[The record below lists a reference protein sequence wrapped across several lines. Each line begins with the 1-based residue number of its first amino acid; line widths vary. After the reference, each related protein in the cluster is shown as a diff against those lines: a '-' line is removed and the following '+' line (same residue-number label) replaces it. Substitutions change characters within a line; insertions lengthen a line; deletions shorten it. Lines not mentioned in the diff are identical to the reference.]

1 MKSLLRSKFLLTA
14 GLTFGLLFAVCQR
27 PTFGQSAFYDL
38 RFTDGQS
45 LPAGDSLSGNALN
58 IQAGTP
64 HQTVTFDIWLTVV
77 GGSTTDATQSGL
89 EQADFKGFSQVASGG
104 GAFTTG
110 ATGGSTGTAQV
121 GAVSVV
127 GLGAFA
133 GHVSGHGAPT
143 ITFADNGSTNGTTA
157 SSTKDLIF
165 DMGTAST
172 ATGDLALAMGGTAS
186 TVFASNAN
194 ATPTGGSS
202 ANGGGWQFDIGRV
215 TFNLGTASAVAG
227 ATTSFVALNPNT
239 TSAAIVSIN
248 GGTSF
253 QTLTS
258 GTTFTRNSNSS
269 FNSLNFV
276 VVPAAVTGALEDNS
290 NTAGVFGPPQS
301 FSVAASGPYN
311 VVDSSVVGQVSGTTG
326 GNTAFPPSGVGGRAR
341 ILAGTNSS
349 ATGKTVTMG
358 WRSRLV
364 PSEVSPA
371 QHPPMADSVTTGLI
385 SDVVDLNGLGNPS
398 DPFVLDMTYN
408 PALLPKHN
416 APGIETSL
424 ANNKLIYM
432 VSPLSGVDGTQYVNT
447 VAVNTGNVVTSPLDG
462 RYGYVGSY
470 AAFQADAAG
479 GNGGTPG
486 SELGAW
492 GVDTALHEVWA
503 VVDHNSTFAVVPEPS
518 TMLLAGFGLLG
529 LVGLRRRLKKVA

>member
-1 MKSLLRSKFLLTA
+1 MSSLARPNLQRNFSVAASTVVA
-14 GLTFGLLFAVCQR
+14 LFFACVQQ
-27 PTFGQSAFYDL
+27 PAH
-38 RFTDGQS
+38 GQS
-45 LPAGDSLSGNALN
+45 LVVDFKFDSGDPLS
-58 IQAGTP
+58 QAAVSGQTYTVDVFA
-64 HQTVTFDIWLTVV
+64 TVTGTAVAPATTAQLQQLGIQLTRFAARSSVTAGGSFAAGAPSSTGANAGAGAVV
-77 GGSTTDATQSGL
+77 GGAGAIQNPFNNPGQIGPVGDYNGDGINDLGGATRTTISIAQNSSSTQFGGGSFGSQVGTADSWRWLL
-89 EQADFKGFSQVASGG
+89 EQ
-104 GAFTTG
+104 FT
-110 ATGGSTGTAQV
+110 V
-121 GAVSVV
+121 
-127 GLGAFA
+127 
-133 GHVSGHGAPT
+133 
-143 ITFADNGSTNGTTA
+143 
-157 SSTKDLIF
+157 
-165 DMGTAST
+165 
-172 ATGDLALAMGGTAS
+172 
-186 TVFASNAN
+186 
-194 ATPTGGSS
+194 TP
-202 ANGGGWQFDIGRV
+202 
-215 TFNLGTASAVAG
+215 G
-227 ATTSFVALNPNT
+227 ATTGKA
-239 TSAAIVSIN
+239 
-248 GGTSF
+248 
-253 QTLTS
+253 
-258 GTTFTRNSNSS
+258 GTTKFTPTLVGTGASTWTTDGATTADNVTPWTVGSS
-269 FNSLNFV
+269 VTFAAAA
-276 VVPAAVTGALEDNS
+276 PAGALEDNS

-301 FSVAASGPYN
+301 FSVAGSGPYN
-311 VVDSSVVGQVSGTTG
+311 VVDSSVVGQVAGTTG
-326 GNTAFPPSGVGGRAR
+326 GNTAFPPIGVGGRAR

-358 WRSRLV
+358 WRSRLT

-371 QHPPMADSVTTGLI
+371 QHPPMPDSVTTGLV

-432 VSPLSGVDGTQYVNT
+432 VSPLSGIDGTQYVNT
-447 VAVNTGNVVTSPLDG
+447 VAVNTGNVVTSPLDR